1 MEVRL
6 RSISRTI
13 PWSLT
18 LKAAVFGAAWL
29 WLPFWLF
36 LLLALGL
43 YFVPLFN
50 PGRLWWPFAAAIFF
64 AALLAPNLW
73 AALFLAGLFYMILGI
88 KDLIFIRR
96 AEAYQALV
104 FLLFALAYLNFF
116 ARFGRTGAAGL
127 LPASLGLLLLAAL
140 LGKSLLR
147 YGAAEET
154 RFPQD
159 PLLIALLSFLLGAW
173 ALVLVFLPL
182 NFFFQSAILLLGT
195 VSAFEL
201 LLAYR
206 VRVLSRQEIL
216 LHLSVFLSFLALALA
231 GNTWMV

>member
-18 LKAAVFGAAWL
+18 LKAVVFGAAWL

-43 YFVPLFN
+43 YFVPLFH

-64 AALLAPNLW
+64 AALLTPSLW
-73 AALFLAGLFYMILGI
+73 PAVFLAGLFFLILGI
-88 KDLIFIRR
+88 KDLIFIHR
-96 AEAYQALV
+96 AAAYQALV

-116 ARFGRTGAAGL
+116 ARTGRTGAPSL
-127 LPASLGLLLLAAL
+127 LLASLGLLLLVAL
-140 LGKSLLR
+140 LGGSLLR
-147 YGAAEET
+147 YGLEEEG
-154 RFPQD
+154 RSPHD
-159 PLLIALLSFLLGAW
+159 PLLLALLSFLLGAW
-173 ALVLVFLPL
+173 ALALAFLPL
-182 NFFFQSAILLLGT
+182 NFFFQSAILLLGA

-201 LLAYR
+201 VLAYR
-206 VRVLSRQEIL
+206 LHALSRREIL
-216 LHLSVFLSFLALALA
+216 LHLSVFFSFLVLALA